1 MSSLISIAPSFPCQS
16 VYKIANL
23 LSPVT
28 KYSLISSSLWNEI
41 VQDLYLTYSVFKYIN
56 YLSQYPYPEY
66 IQPAIDEFLNF
77 PYQFTPYQF
86 TPLLVAQK
94 GIPLTVDE
102 FNKLI
107 DAIIELA
114 NEFDINLKT
123 QLSHVQHDQIVKSS
137 QFSNVIYAINQ
148 LLTFNFNTYFL
159 LSCSGYE
166 FSNLLNTQNTFL
178 NVLIGILNIDIT
190 ISDNT
195 YVKNLLI
202 YNSNRSINIYGSIGT
217 IVMET
222 NNGGIFLYNYGSVET
237 ININQEKKGIFL
249 NDNSYIN
256 SINIGTDNGGIFLDN
271 YTYINSVK
279 IGTESIGVYLDNY
292 SVVYTLNIGTD
303 SGGIYL
309 ENYTYINSVNIG
321 TEGFGVYLDN
331 YSVLYTLNIG
341 TDNGGVYLDNYTSVN
356 TITIQ
361 TENAGVYLN
370 NNAYVNILYVENNVR
385 GVYLNNDTY
394 INTLYVENNVGGIYL
409 NDNSIIE
416 NLICKQNSG
425 GVYIFGNA
433 KIINNQCI

>member
-1 MSSLISIAPSFPCQS
+1 MSESLVAISSFPCQS

-23 LSPVT
+23 LSPPT

-77 PYQFTPYQF
+77 PYQFTPYSF
-86 TPLLVAQK
+86 TPLLIAQK

-178 NVLIGILNIDIT
+178 NVLIGILNTAIT

-202 YNSNRSINIYGSIGT
+202 YNSQDFVDIFGSIGT

-222 NNGGIFLYNYGSVET
+222 DDSGIFLYNYGSVET
-237 ININQEKKGIFL
+237 ININQEERGIFL
-249 NDNSYIN
+249 YDNSYIN

-279 IGTESIGVYLDNY
+279 IGTESIGVFLDNY
-292 SVVYTLNIGTD
+292 SVVYTLNIGT
-303 SGGIYL
+303 
-309 ENYTYINSVNIG
+309 E
-321 TEGFGVYLDN
+321 
-331 YSVLYTLNIG
+331 
-341 TDNGGVYLDNYTSVN
+341 NGGVFLFRHASAN

-361 TENAGVYLN
+361 TENAGVFLDDD
-370 NNAYVNILYVENNVR
+370 I
-385 GVYLNNDTY
+385 Y

-409 NDNSIIE
+409 RGNAVIE

-425 GVYIFGNA
+425 GVYVSGNA
-433 KIINNQCI
+433 KIINNQCA

>member
-1 MSSLISIAPSFPCQS
+1 MPAVGTIQPSFPCQS
-16 VYKIANL
+16 IYQIANL

-166 FSNLLNTQNTFL
+166 FSNLLSKQNTFL
-178 NVLIGILNIDIT
+178 NVLIGILNTAIT

-202 YNSNRSINIYGSIGT
+202 YNSQDFVDIFGSIGT

-222 NNGGIFLYNYGSVET
+222 DDSGIFLYNYGSVET
-237 ININQEKKGIFL
+237 ININQEERGIFL
-249 NDNSYIN
+249 YDNSYIN

-279 IGTESIGVYLDNY
+279 IGTESIGVFLDNY
-292 SVVYTLNIGTD
+292 SVVYTLNIGT
-303 SGGIYL
+303 
-309 ENYTYINSVNIG
+309 E
-321 TEGFGVYLDN
+321 
-331 YSVLYTLNIG
+331 
-341 TDNGGVYLDNYTSVN
+341 NGGVFLFRHASAN

-361 TENAGVYLN
+361 TENAGVFLDDD
-370 NNAYVNILYVENNVR
+370 I
-385 GVYLNNDTY
+385 Y

-409 NDNSIIE
+409 RGNAVIE

-425 GVYIFGNA
+425 GVYVSGNA
-433 KIINNQCI
+433 KIINNQCA

>member
-1 MSSLISIAPSFPCQS
+1 MSGPVTVSRIPQPSFPCKA

-41 VQDLYLTYSVFKYIN
+41 VQDLYLTYNVFKYIN

-66 IQPAIDEFLNF
+66 IQSAIDEFLNF
-77 PYQFTPYQF
+77 PYQFTPYSF
-86 TPLLVAQK
+86 TPLLIAQK
-94 GIPLTVDE
+94 GIPLTADE

-166 FSNLLNTQNTFL
+166 FSNLLSKQNTFL
-178 NVLIGILNIDIT
+178 NVLIGILNTAIT

-202 YNSNRSINIYGSIGT
+202 YNSQDFVDIFGSIGT

-222 NNGGIFLYNYGSVET
+222 DDSGIFLYNYGSVET
-237 ININQEKKGIFL
+237 ININQEERGFFL
-249 NDNSYIN
+249 YDNSYIN
-256 SINIGTDNGGIFLDN
+256 SINIGTDNGGINLFN
-271 YTYINSVK
+271 HA
-279 IGTESIGVYLDNY
+279 
-292 SVVYTLNIGTD
+292 
-303 SGGIYL
+303 
-309 ENYTYINSVNIG
+309 YINSVNIG
-321 TEGFGVYLDN
+321 TEGIGVYLSN
-331 YSVLYTLNIG
+331 NSVIYTLNIG

>member
-1 MSSLISIAPSFPCQS
+1 MSAVTVATTSFPCQS
-16 VYKIANL
+16 VYQIANL
-23 LSPVT
+23 LSPPT

-86 TPLLVAQK
+86 TPLLIAEK
-94 GIPLTVDE
+94 GIPLTAND

-114 NEFDINLKT
+114 NENNIQLKT
-123 QLSHVQHDQIVKSS
+123 QLSHVQRDQVVKSS
-137 QFSNVIYAINQ
+137 HFSNVIYAINQ
-148 LLTFNFNTYFL
+148 LLTFDYNTYFL

-166 FSNLLNTQNTFL
+166 FSNLLSKQNTFL
-178 NVLIGILNIDIT
+178 NVLIGILNTAIT

-202 YNSNRSINIYGSIGT
+202 YNSQDFVDIFGSIGT

-222 NNGGIFLYNYGSVET
+222 DNSGIFLYNYGSVET
-237 ININQEKKGIFL
+237 ININQEERGIFL
-249 NDNSYIN
+249 YDNSYIN
-256 SINIGTDNGGIFLDN
+256 SINIGTDNGGIYLHN

-279 IGTESIGVYLDNY
+279 IGTESIGVFLDNY
-292 SVVYTLNIGTD
+292 SVVYTLNIGT
-303 SGGIYL
+303 
-309 ENYTYINSVNIG
+309 E
-321 TEGFGVYLDN
+321 
-331 YSVLYTLNIG
+331 
-341 TDNGGVYLDNYTSVN
+341 NGGVFLFRHASAN

-361 TENAGVYLN
+361 TENAGVFLD
-370 NNAYVNILYVENNVR
+370 
-385 GVYLNNDTY
+385 NDIY

-409 NDNSIIE
+409 KGNAVIE

-425 GVYIFGNA
+425 GVYVSGNA

>member
-1 MSSLISIAPSFPCQS
+1 MTESLALASSFPCQS
-16 VYKIANL
+16 VYKITEL
-23 LSPVT
+23 LTPPT
-28 KYSLISSSLWNEI
+28 KYSIISSSLWNEI

-77 PYQFTPYQF
+77 PYQFQPYEF
-86 TPLLVAQK
+86 APLLVAQK
-94 GIPLTVDE
+94 GIPLTVNE

-107 DAIIELA
+107 DAIVELA

-123 QLSHVQHDQIVKSS
+123 QLSHVQRDQIVKSS

-166 FSNLLNTQNTFL
+166 FSNLLGKQNTFL
-178 NVLIGILNIDIT
+178 NVLIGILSTGIT

-202 YNSNRSINIYGSIGT
+202 YNSKYSISIYGSIGT
-217 IVMET
+217 IAMET
-222 NNGGIFLYNYGSVET
+222 DNGGIYLYNYGSVET
-237 ININQEKKGIFL
+237 ININQEEIGIYL
-249 NDNSYIN
+249 NNNSYIN
-256 SINIGTDNGGIFLDN
+256 SINIGTD
-271 YTYINSVK
+271 
-279 IGTESIGVYLDNY
+279 
-292 SVVYTLNIGTD
+292 

-309 ENYTYINSVNIG
+309 NNYSYINSVNIG
-321 TEGFGVYLDN
+321 TEGAGVYFNN

-341 TDNGGVYLDNYTSVN
+341 TDNGGVYLNNYTSAN

-370 NNAYVNILYVENNVR
+370 D
-385 GVYLNNDTY
+385 DTY
-394 INTLYVENNVGGIYL
+394 INTLYIVNNVGGVYL
-409 NDNSIIE
+409 SGNAVIE

-425 GVYIFGNA
+425 GVYISGNA
-433 KIINNQCI
+433 KVINNQCA

>member
-1 MSSLISIAPSFPCQS
+1 MSAVTVATTSFPCQS

-23 LSPVT
+23 LSPPT

-41 VQDLYLTYSVFKYIN
+41 VNDLYLTYSVFKYIN

-94 GIPLTVDE
+94 GIPLTAND

-137 QFSNVIYAINQ
+137 QFSNIIYAMNQ
-148 LLTFNFNTYFL
+148 LLTFNYNTYFL

-166 FSNLLNTQNTFL
+166 FSNLLSKQNTFL
-178 NVLIGILNIDIT
+178 NVLIGILNTAIT

-222 NNGGIFLYNYGSVET
+222 DNGGIFLYNYGSVET
-237 ININQEKKGIFL
+237 ININQEKRGIFL

-256 SINIGTDNGGIFLDN
+256 SINIGTDNGGIYLNN
-271 YTYINSVK
+271 YA
-279 IGTESIGVYLDNY
+279 
-292 SVVYTLNIGTD
+292 
-303 SGGIYL
+303 
-309 ENYTYINSVNIG
+309 YINSVNIG
-321 TEGFGVYLDN
+321 TEGVGVYFNN

-341 TDNGGVYLDNYTSVN
+341 TDNGGVYLNNYASSN

-370 NNAYVNILYVENNVR
+370 DNTYV
-385 GVYLNNDTY
+385 
-394 INTLYVENNVGGIYL
+394 NTLYVVNNVAGIYL
-409 NDNSIIE
+409 SGNAIIE

-425 GVYIFGNA
+425 GVHISGNA
-433 KIINNQCI
+433 KIINNQCT